1 MANVTFSGGKK
12 LQEVFRKAGK
22 GGIKHVDVGIFASS
36 RYSDGTPVAAVA
48 AWNEF
53 GTKNIP
59 ERPAIRIA
67 NAQNELELIR
77 IIRTQ
82 VDPLTMVIT
91 KRVGGSIGVSQ
102 QGATKKSIV
111 YLRDPENAESTLL
124 KKFPKTNPLVNS
136 GLYARSITYK
146 VTQ

>member
-12 LQEVFRKAGK
+12 LQEVFKKAGK
-22 GGIKHVDVGIFASS
+22 GGINFVDVGVFASS
-36 RYSDGTPVAAVA
+36 RYPDGTQVAAVA

-53 GTKNIP
+53 GTKNSP

-91 KRVGGSIGVSQ
+91 RRVGGLIGVSQ
-102 QGATKKSIV
+102 QGATQKSIV
-111 YLRDPENAESTLL
+111 DLRDPENAESTLL
-124 KKFPKTNPLVNS
+124 KKFPKTNPLVNT

-146 VTQ
+146 VT

>member
-12 LQEVFRKAGK
+12 LQEVFKKAGK
-22 GGIKHVDVGIFASS
+22 GGIDHVDVGIFSS
-36 RYSDGTPVAAVA
+36 SKYPDGTPVAAVA

-53 GTKNIP
+53 GTEIIP

-91 KRVGGSIGVSQ
+91 KRVGGFLGVSQ
-102 QGATKKSIV
+102 QGATQKSIV
-111 YLRDPENAESTLL
+111 DLRDPENAERTLL
-124 KKFPKTNPLVNS
+124 EKFPKTNPLVDT
-136 GLYARSITYK
+136 GLYTRSITFK
-146 VTQ
+146 VT